1 MERHYKAVLSA
12 IVAIAL
18 LSTSARAQP
27 SRGDPEPAVAEAAY
41 SEFVRQ
47 LDRAM
52 EEVDATAL
60 EKLAAQSKPGIEADL
75 AKGAAL
81 FITGDYAAALEKLE
95 GWESIEAEELRRRA
109 QELNALVSAWQS
121 VFSRLVP
128 VENDGISIFVPKS
141 QTQWGKLL
149 PLMIA
154 GWHANYARY
163 FLVPELPAPPVVFV
177 PDQAALAALARVP
190 LDAVKK
196 TGTTGTHVLGR
207 IVLLSPSAFPNGYD
221 WSRVLCHEMV
231 HTLLDA
237 RVRGKL
243 PHFLDEGIATYLE
256 EWGLHGRPKRLS
268 TSQVALLFMATN
280 DGLFLEREA
289 LGQPYWQMADALGPR
304 IAFLQTLFWVRVLV
318 QRGGT
323 DAIPQL
329 VKAVAEGQPWSEAVQ
344 TLTGISVNA
353 MFAWAKGRWTN
364 VGDRDG
370 LDALLYQQFPERL
383 DSRDRKRLEQSRK
396 DVLMGDLLWGRGRPK
411 AALEMYTQATEAL
424 QHTPDLAW
432 RLVRLLLEMQR
443 PEQAEKLAERAVQLF
458 PDDARVLYLN
468 ALLRK
473 NKGEKVEAA
482 RLARRAWLVNP
493 FAIET
498 INLFEELKVHLLDAP
513 PEE

>member
-1 MERHYKAVLSA
+1 MERRYKAVLSA

-18 LSTSARAQP
+18 LATSVRAQP
-27 SRGDPEPAVAEAAY
+27 SGAEPKADVAKEGY
-41 SEFVRQ
+41 SQFVAQ
-47 LDRAM
+47 LDQAM
-52 EEVDATAL
+52 EAVDAGAL
-60 EKLAAQSKPGIEADL
+60 ETLAAQSQPGVTADL

-95 GWESIEAEELRRRA
+95 GWESMEAEELRRRA

-121 VFSRLVP
+121 VFSGLVAI
-128 VENDGISIFVPKS
+128 EHNGNTIFVPES
-141 QTQWGKLL
+141 QIQWGKLL
-149 PLMIA
+149 PSMIA
-154 GWHANYARY
+154 DWHTTYTGY
-163 FLVPELPAPPVVFV
+163 FQVPTAPVPPIVFV
-177 PDQAALAALARVP
+177 PDRAALAALARVP

-256 EWGLHGRPKRLS
+256 EWGQHGRPKRLS

-289 LGQPYWQMADALGPR
+289 LGQPYWQMADTLGPR

-318 QRGGT
+318 QKGGST
-323 DAIPQL
+323 AIWQL
-329 VKAVAEGQPWSEAVQ
+329 VKAVAEGQLWSEAVQ
-344 TLTGISVNA
+344 TMTGISVNA

-383 DSRDRKRLEQSRK
+383 DSRDRKRLEQSKK

-443 PEQAEKLAERAVQLF
+443 PEQAEKLAERAVDLF

-473 NKGEKVEAA
+473 NKGETVEAA
-482 RLARRAWLVNP
+482 RLAQRAWLVNP

-513 PEE
+513 EE